1 MTDLADRLQDAI
13 DGYEIERVIGEGGM
27 AEVVWQRGVMST
39 SFCLDQS
46 TWLAYPRHVG
56 RKGGSK

>member
-1 MTDLADRLQDAI
+1 
-13 DGYEIERVIGEGGM
+13 M
-27 AEVVWQRGVMST
+27 AEVVWQRGVMSP

-56 RKGGSK
+56 REGGTKEQHAYKHRDLGTSRTTHAVPYDRP